1 MDTRT
6 LALSAAVVLTGLGLL
21 LTFSEIFRP
30 PPAPPTAVLATA
42 RGQIAPYTF
51 VTQDM
56 VAVGDTVPAG
66 LAKQRGAWTVNDA
79 VGKMSTAL
87 IAPGDTLTTGN
98 VLPVEMMRYVEDM
111 GLEIVSF
118 QAAID
123 KAVAG
128 RIRSGSLINLY
139 GYGRDALNQ
148 PVTKLVQGRMWV
160 VAVTAAGAALASA
173 TLVPDSVTGELD
185 TRDSE
190 RRPGATLTVAV
201 APSISYKV
209 IDPGPECLGHAGGQQ
224 PGDAA
229 RSHRRSHAGTDPRSH
244 ADSDRH
250 HSDARANA
258 ARFGWGLGPG
268 RLAAHP
274 TSTPRAP
281 LPVARTDK
289 PRGALTSPK
298 GVTFRGRRRL

>member
-209 IDPGPECLGHAGGQQ
+209 IDALGAQGLNAWVTLAANNLVTLPEAIAAATPAPTRGAMPIPIDIIPTLGPTPPVLGG
-224 PGDAA
+224 
-229 RSHRRSHAGTDPRSH
+229 
-244 ADSDRH
+244 
-250 HSDARANA
+250 
-258 ARFGWGLGPG
+258 GWGQDG
-268 RLAAHP
+268 
-274 TSTPRAP
+274 
-281 LPVARTDK
+281 
-289 PRGALTSPK
+289 
-298 GVTFRGRRRL
+298 